1 MASGSFQSG
10 TSHNCYIYINWS
22 SAAGTGGSSV
32 YAVLYFKAIYR
43 YNFTFRKGYSLSV
56 NGESVTGNGVRV
68 TSAGDWQLLSKSV
81 WVGYTGGRTIN
92 ISGNADCTT
101 VTSNSSGRLPNYYV
115 SGNAVLDNV
124 GSVPS
129 MPVVYTPSDSTVSET
144 AKSITIGWSRSSSYS
159 NWGIYRIDVSINGGS
174 WAYVSGDLNFNTT
187 SWTYNIPSNNSQGN
201 TYRFRV
207 SCGNDVGWSSH
218 SYSGTVRINKVSAG
232 NMSVPN
238 IFNPY
243 TATQNGDNSI
253 LPVTFTNG
261 SQYIS
266 GDLYYKAQ
274 LYYGDKLVSPTTFS
288 TSKNNLN
295 LEIAIPSID
304 YVNTL
309 GNTTYIGTFTIKAW
323 VENQNGSKSNI
334 IQSNF
339 VVDINTDGG
348 AEPLV
353 DGMTLSGGAFN
364 NPSTCF
370 VVHKSKI
377 GVKCGNVTLRRTPT
391 LGNAVTTSYT
401 IRNGN
406 NEISNSNTGTIEC
419 WQSGTFSC
427 SVEVRDSRGLYKT
440 VEKQYVVQPYTEPR
454 VEITSSGR
462 DDKTPTEVVVN
473 YKVYYSPIYQYTDV
487 YTQGNQLNGIATQQ
501 YQKDGDDG
509 TWFNYSTGKLIGGID
524 TNYNYII
531 NIRVSD
537 KFSTNSYSYDSCSI
551 PTIKSLLSLRSY
563 GVGLGCI
570 PQAGN
575 SLEVGGNAQFNDAIF
590 FKSEDNNKAK
600 ELINFGWNGS
610 KANHKLILEAS
621 GDLNLESYNGDSTS
635 NLWINKT
642 GEVTIG
648 NTLNV
653 KAIHSYEND
662 VVNMNTNNINFV
674 SNNNNNNG
682 ELRINGDDSV
692 SKFVFNKPVEAPT
705 INGYVFDIDTQN
717 QVDTWVLVM
726 KNEKI
731 QHLWIGWSNWVSC
744 GKNGCGITLR
754 YRFNESMRLCELNWD
769 GALNATVM
777 NNSMGY
783 MWNGFPVDKS
793 PKKNVSIP
801 VQTQSSD
808 LTLRFYP
815 VADDVTANHW
825 TLTAMHGSVSTAYV
839 CGTFIYSYA

>member
-43 YNFTFRKGYSLSV
+43 YNFTFRNGYSLTV

-81 WVGYTGGRTIN
+81 WVGYTGGKTIN

-101 VTSNSSGRLPNYYV
+101 VISNSSGRLPNYYV

-129 MPVVYTPSDSTVSET
+129 MPVVHTPSDSTVSET
-144 AKSITIGWSRSSSYS
+144 TKSITIGWSKSSSYS

-174 WAYVSGDLNFNTT
+174 WTYVSGDLNFNTT

-232 NMSVPN
+232 NMSVQN
-238 IFNPY
+238 TFNPY
-243 TATQNGDNSI
+243 TATQNGNNSI
-253 LPVTFTNG
+253 LPVTFTKG
-261 SQYIS
+261 SQSIS

-304 YVNTL
+304 YVNIL
-309 GNTTYIGTFTIKAW
+309 GNTTYIGTFTVKAW

-334 IQSNF
+334 MQSNF
-339 VVDINTDGG
+339 IVDINTDGG

-377 GVKCGNVTLRRTPT
+377 GVTCGNVTLRRTPT
-391 LGNAVTTSYT
+391 SGNAVTASYT

-406 NEISNSNTGTIEC
+406 DEVSNSNAGTIEC

-427 SVEVRDSRGLYKT
+427 SVVVRDSRGLYKT

-462 DDKTPTEVVVN
+462 NDKTPTEIVVN
-473 YKVYYSPIYQYTDV
+473 YNVYYSPIYQYTDV

-501 YQKDGDDG
+501 YQKDGDGG

-524 TNYNYII
+524 TNYNYTI

-537 KFSTNSYSYDSCSI
+537 KFSTNSYAYDSCNI
-551 PTIKSLLSLRSY
+551 PTVKSLLSLRSY

-570 PQAGN
+570 PQTGN
-575 SLEVGGNAQFNDAIF
+575 SLEVGGNAQFNDTIF
-590 FKSEDNNKAK
+590 IKSGDNNESK

-610 KANHKLILEAS
+610 KANHKLILDS
-621 GDLNLESYNGDSTS
+621 TGDLNLESYNGDKTS
-635 NLWINKT
+635 NIWINKS
-642 GEVTIG
+642 GEVTAKRIY
-648 NTLNV
+648 NENIDVSSTLNV
-653 KAIHSYEND
+653 TSIKSYAND
-662 VVNMNTNNINFV
+662 AVNMNTNNVNFI

-682 ELRINGDDSV
+682 ELRLNGDGSV
-692 SKFVFNKPVEAPT
+692 SKFVFNKPVSASYISNLEWSKTYTLGNVLGVTFKYRYNDYFVILTYDGSFTGNYGFSAGTGYSPGDGDLPMLIGGMGNFLSSVATDNRYRLAIRYYPT
-705 INGYVFDIDTQN
+705 LSSNRLALISMDSLVVNQGTYISGYVI
-717 QVDTWVLVM
+717 
-726 KNEKI
+726 I
-731 QHLWIGWSNWVSC
+731 P
-744 GKNGCGITLR
+744 R
-754 YRFNESMRLCELNWD
+754 RL
-769 GALNATVM
+769 AV
-777 NNSMGY
+777 
-783 MWNGFPVDKS
+783 
-793 PKKNVSIP
+793 
-801 VQTQSSD
+801 
-808 LTLRFYP
+808 
-815 VADDVTANHW
+815 
-825 TLTAMHGSVSTAYV
+825 
-839 CGTFIYSYA
+839 